1 MMVNH
6 QFWQIARLLAIAA
19 LPSSELELQKEWEQ
33 SRHVAHA
40 NPCRNRC
47 AVR

>member
-6 QFWQIARLLAIAA
+6 QFWHIARLLAIAA
-19 LPSSELELQKEWEQ
+19 LPSSELELRKEWEH
-33 SRHVAHA
+33 SRHEGHA